1 MKFGRCVGTLKLGAA
16 SAALG
21 VSMLAPVTSAKAA
34 VQLPAGAHRD
44 LVYGKCR
51 TCHDLQYLQDS
62 KGITKAQWDGVLSTM
77 QGLGLEISDSQRK
90 DLLQYLGTYLGPNPP
105 AAPAQPVESE
115 QQVSGKQVFAAQC
128 VSCHQTDGR
137 GLPGEFPP
145 LAGNGDLNRSSD
157 FAALVVLNGLQGKIE
172 VEGESYDGQMPSFA
186 FLSDAKIAAVV
197 NFIRTHWGNS
207 PISGE
212 DAAVQADDVATL
224 RKRQLSPTQVHAYRA
239 QHSQDGS

>member
-1 MKFGRCVGTLKLGAA
+1 MKYGQCAVTRKLGAVV
-16 SAALG
+16 AALG
-21 VSMLAPVTSAKAA
+21 LSILMPAISAKAA

-51 TCHDLQYLQDS
+51 TCHDLQYLKDS

-90 DLLQYLGTYLGPNPP
+90 DILEYLGTYLGPNPP
-105 AAPAQPVESE
+105 AAAQRAESE

-128 VSCHQTDGR
+128 VSCHQSDGR

-145 LAGNGDLNRSSD
+145 LAGNDDLNRSSD
-157 FAALVVLNGLQGKIE
+157 FPALVVLNGLQGKIE
-172 VEGESYDGQMPSFA
+172 VEGKSYDGQMPSFA

-207 PISGE
+207 RTSGE
-212 DAAVQADDVATL
+212 EGALHADEVATL
-224 RKRQLSPTQVHAYRA
+224 RKRRLSPAQVHAYRA